1 MRRSRRPRHAP
12 PRNTGPRTNEQ
23 IRVPRVVVV
32 DENGTRVGEFLTS
45 DALEYAKQSGL
56 DLIEVAPKAR
66 PPVCK
71 LGDLGKIKYELK
83 KKRKAAKANAS
94 QPTMKELKV
103 RPKTDDHDMSVKSR
117 RARRFLKKG
126 DKVKITVWFR
136 GREHAH
142 HDIGAEQCMRIAE
155 ACSDVGEVEM
165 RPQMDGRRMHMV
177 LAPAS

>member
-1 MRRSRRPRHAP
+1 MPT
-12 PRNTGPRTNEQ
+12 NTGPRTNHQ

-32 DENGTRVGEFLTS
+32 DEKGTRIGEFLTQ
-45 DALEYAKQSGL
+45 DAIDYAKASGL

-83 KKRKAAKANAS
+83 KKRKAAKANQS
-94 QPTMKELKV
+94 QVNVKELKV
-103 RPKTDDHDMSVKSR
+103 RPKTDEHDMHVKSR
-117 RARRFLKKG
+117 RARRFLRNG

-142 HDIGAEQCMRIAE
+142 HDIGAEQCLRIAD
-155 ACSDVGEVEM
+155 AVSDVGEVEL
-165 RPQMDGRRMHMV
+165 RPKMDGRRMHMV